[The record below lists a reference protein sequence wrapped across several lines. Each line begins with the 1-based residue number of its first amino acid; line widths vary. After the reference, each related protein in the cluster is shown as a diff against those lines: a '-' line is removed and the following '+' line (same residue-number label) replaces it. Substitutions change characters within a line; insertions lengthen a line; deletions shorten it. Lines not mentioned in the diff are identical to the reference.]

1 MDEKMKLLPLEL
13 AGMGKDWKSGLGSVT
28 FSVKQKLEVE
38 TRANFVRSCGDG
50 RKLDPVLAWHLGV
63 GSERPR

>member
-1 MDEKMKLLPLEL
+1 MDEKLKLLPPGL
-13 AGMGKDWKSGLGSVT
+13 AGAGKDSKSGLGSVT

-38 TRANFVRSCGDG
+38 TRANFVRSYGDG

-63 GSERPR
+63 GKK